1 MTHLQIYDTTLR
13 DGTQGE
19 GVSFTRDDKIKI
31 LTLLDAFRV
40 DYVEGGW
47 PGSNPKDVE
56 FFDAVKDIELSHT
69 KIAAFGSTCRAG
81 NAPEDDANLRA
92 LLDCETPVVTI
103 FGKSWKLHVTEVLRT
118 TLEEN
123 LRIIEDSVRYLIAAD
138 REVIYDAEHFF
149 DGYKADASYALETLA
164 AAKRGGAECLVLCDT
179 NGGTLPRELGE
190 IVRTISEKVSD
201 ARIGI
206 HTHNDSGTADA
217 NSLIAVDN
225 GATHIQGTINGLGER
240 CGNSDLTNVIPNLIL
255 KMGCKLSIDEK
266 SLRDL
271 THTARYVAS
280 VGNLVFAENHPFVG
294 QMAFAHKG
302 GVHVNSVM
310 KVADSYEH
318 ISPER
323 VGNTRRVL
331 ISELSGRSNMFYLA
345 ESEGLN
351 LEEHPDAARKAVDEI
366 KMLENEGYVFEGA
379 EASSTLIMLKH
390 MEQLPEFF
398 HLVRY
403 RTAVEHRRTGG
414 TFTEATVKIRVGDQE
429 YLAVGE
435 GVGPVDALDEA
446 LRGAIRRFY
455 PGVDEIVLKDY
466 RVRIVNASAGTDAKV
481 SVVIKSTDLDGQHSW
496 ATVGASENLIEASW
510 AALNDSIVYGLL
522 RQRNGNSDG

>member
-1 MTHLQIYDTTLR
+1 MTRVQIYDTTLR

-31 LTLLDAFRV
+31 LKLLDDFKV

-56 FFDAVKDIELSHT
+56 FFEAAKDVELSHT
-69 KIAAFGSTCRAG
+69 RATAFGSTCRAG
-81 NAPEDDANLRA
+81 TAPEDDANLRA
-92 LLDCETPVVTI
+92 LLECQTPVVTI

-118 TLEEN
+118 SLEEN
-123 LRIIEDSVRYLIAAD
+123 LRIIEDSVRYLLAAD

-149 DGYKADASYALETLA
+149 DGYADDPVYALETLA
-164 AAKRGGAECLVLCDT
+164 AARRGGVRSLVLCDT
-179 NGGTLPRELGE
+179 NGGTLPQELGE
-190 IVRTISEKVSD
+190 IVRDVCEKFPD
-201 ARIGI
+201 ERIGI

-217 NSLIAVDN
+217 NSLVAVRN
-225 GATHIQGTINGLGER
+225 GATHVQGTINGLGER

-255 KMGCKLSIDEK
+255 KMGCELSVDNQA
-266 SLRDL
+266 LRNL
-271 THTARYVAS
+271 THTARYVAA
-280 VGNLVFAENHPFVG
+280 VGNLVFPENHPFVG

-318 ISPER
+318 MDPER
-323 VGNTRRVL
+323 VGNSRRVL

-345 ESEGLN
+345 ESEGLD
-351 LEEHPDAARKAVDEI
+351 LQTHPDAARRAVDEI
-366 KMLENEGYVFEGA
+366 KQLENQGYVFEGA
-379 EASSTLIMLKH
+379 EASSTLIMLRH
-390 MEQLPEFF
+390 MGQLPDFF

-414 TFTEATVKIRVGDQE
+414 TFTEATVKIRVDDQE
-429 YLAVGE
+429 YLAAGD

-455 PGVDEIVLKDY
+455 PEVDQIVLKDY
-466 RVRIVNASAGTDAKV
+466 KVRIVNASAGTDARV
-481 SVVIKSTDLDGQHSW
+481 CVIIGSADRDGQHSW
-496 ATVGASENLIEASW
+496 GTVGASENIIEASW
-510 AALNDSIVYGLL
+510 AALRDSIVYGLL
-522 RQRNGNSDG
+522 RQRSHGDD